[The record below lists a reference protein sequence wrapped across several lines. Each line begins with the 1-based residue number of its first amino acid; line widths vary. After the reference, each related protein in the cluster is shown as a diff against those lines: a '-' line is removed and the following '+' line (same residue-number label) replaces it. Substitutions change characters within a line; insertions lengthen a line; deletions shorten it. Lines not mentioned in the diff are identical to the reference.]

1 MMEQA
6 ISRLV
11 EANGV
16 EARVR
21 HLLRSAREIFSVASS
36 YVRTFPQSR
45 CSDKVQR
52 IGESYTALKVIKANS
67 PCTLAF
73 LKSDRSPAINQISP
87 SIDSTRHCV
96 VLSLIHNFW
105 VSLAPAG
112 F

>member
-16 EARVR
+16 EERVR

-45 CSDKVQR
+45 CSDKVQGS
-52 IGESYTALKVIKANS
+52 GESYTGLRVIKANS
-67 PCTLAF
+67 RCTLAF
-73 LKSDRSPAINQISP
+73 SKSDRSPAINQIHLP
-87 SIDSTRHCV
+87 RSIRHGIA
-96 VLSLIHNFW
+96 LFFLWLTTS
-105 VSLAPAG
+105 G
-112 F
+112 YR